1 MGTSI
6 IEFCRRKGSRFTT
19 TKTTPARENI
29 IFVVVNL
36 DPFRRQ
42 NSMIDVPIEL
52 FGQNEGEPYQVH
64 DLLDDSRYTWYG
76 RRNYVELDPATRP
89 AHIFRLRRFDGAL
102 VAR

>member
-1 MGTSI
+1 
-6 IEFCRRKGSRFTT
+6 
-19 TKTTPARENI
+19 
-29 IFVVVNL
+29 VVVNL

-76 RRNYVELDPATRP
+76 RSNYVELDPVTRP